1 MDSAIKT
8 LPLATAPQL
17 GQLLKVARKRRKLTQ
32 AAVASRIG
40 LSQNRLSYLEL
51 HPDEISVKQLLA
63 RCRSSAGSGLVKWDV
78 ARTLRLLPCGQTG
91 RASAVGR

>member
-1 MDSAIKT
+1 MDPAFKT
-8 LPLATAPQL
+8 HPLATALQL
-17 GQLLKVARKRRKLTQ
+17 GQLLKAARKRRKLTQ

-63 RCRSSAGSGLVKWDV
+63 WCATVGLELRMGDRDLGV
-78 ARTLRLLPCGQTG
+78 AAAPE
-91 RASAVGR
+91 SDW

>member
-1 MDSAIKT
+1 MHAAPRT
-8 LPLATAPQL
+8 HPLATAPQL
-17 GQLLKVARKRRKLTQ
+17 GQLLKAARKRRNFTQ

-63 RCRSSAGSGLVKWDV
+63 WCAIVGLELWIGDRDLGV
-78 ARTLRLLPCGQTG
+78 ATARE
-91 RASAVGR
+91 ADW